1 MNRAYML
8 ARAVRGPLMLIA
20 LGVLL
25 TLHRFQDIRFS
36 KTWPAL
42 LILLGVMKLVE
53 RAALRAGQNS
63 SPTAGNPL

>member
-53 RAALRAGQNS
+53 RAALKAGQNS
-63 SPTAGNPL
+63 EPTAGNPL